1 MIVNQLLLGLQS
13 DPFLVT
19 VVVGLIWPVVQAVLD
34 RPYWTPARRKALL
47 AGVAV
52 VVSVAVWVS
61 GSYPATWQL
70 FLAQASVFLGIAW
83 SVFQV
88 LSAVK
93 INGIS
98 IIDWA
103 GALTPGGETVEDVR
117 KYTDLNAFLAARDAA
132 RGSGGDRAQ

>member
-1 MIVNQLLLGLQS
+1 MNQLLLGLQS

-19 VVVGLIWPVVQAVLD
+19 VVVGLIWPIVQAALD
-34 RPYWTPARRKALL
+34 RPYWTPTRRKVLL

-88 LSAVK
+88 LSSIK
-93 INGIS
+93 INGVSLI
-98 IIDWA
+98 
-103 GALTPGGETVEDVR
+103 
-117 KYTDLNAFLAARDAA
+117 N
-132 RGSGGDRAQ
+132 

>member
-1 MIVNQLLLGLQS
+1 MNNLLLGLQS

-19 VVVGLIWPVVQAVLD
+19 VGVGLIWPPIQAALD
-34 RPYWTPARRKALL
+34 RPYWTPGRRKILL

-52 VVSVAVWVS
+52 VVSLAVWVS

-93 INGIS
+93 INGAS
-98 IIDWA
+98 LIDWA
-103 GALTPGGETVEDVR
+103 GALTPGGETMD
-117 KYTDLNAFLAARDAA
+117 DLHLRGVNLSGGDA
-132 RGSGGDRAQ
+132 GGDRAQ

>member
-1 MIVNQLLLGLQS
+1 MNNLLPGLQS

-19 VVVGLIWPVVQAVLD
+19 VVVGLIWPVVQAALD
-34 RPYWTPARRKALL
+34 RPYWTPARRKILL
-47 AGVAV
+47 AVVAV
-52 VVSVAVWVS
+52 VVTLSVWVS

-70 FLAQASVFLGIAW
+70 FVGQASAFLGIAW

-93 INGIS
+93 VNGAS

-103 GALTPGGETVEDVR
+103 GALTPGGET
-117 KYTDLNAFLAARDAA
+117 TSDLHLRTLVNLSADAA
-132 RGSGGDRAQ
+132 AAAGGDRAK

>member
-1 MIVNQLLLGLQS
+1 MNNLLLGLQS
-13 DPFLVT
+13 DPFIVT
-19 VVVGLIWPVVQAVLD
+19 VVVGLIWPIVQAALD
-34 RPYWTPARRKALL
+34 RPYWTPGRRKVLL

-93 INGIS
+93 INGVSLIN
-98 IIDWA
+98 WA
-103 GALTPGGETVEDVR
+103 GALTPGGETNDDVR
-117 KYTDLNAFLAARDAA
+117 KYADLNAWLAARDAD

>member
-1 MIVNQLLLGLQS
+1 MDNLLLGLQS
-13 DPFLVT
+13 DPFIVT
-19 VVVGLIWPVVQAVLD
+19 VVVGLIWPLVQAALD
-34 RPYWTPARRKALL
+34 RPYWTPARRKVLL

-93 INGIS
+93 INGVSMIN
-98 IIDWA
+98 WA
-103 GALTPGGETVEDVR
+103 GALTPGGETVDDVR
-117 KYTDLNAFLAARDAA
+117 KYPDLNALQASRDAA

>member
-1 MIVNQLLLGLQS
+1 MIVNNLLLGLQS

-19 VVVGLIWPVVQAVLD
+19 VVVGLIWPVVQAALD
-34 RPYWTPARRKALL
+34 RPYWTPARRKVLL
-47 AGVAV
+47 AVVAV
-52 VVSVAVWVS
+52 VVSLAVWVS
-61 GSYPATWQL
+61 GSYPAPWQL

-93 INGIS
+93 INGVSLIN
-98 IIDWA
+98 WA

-117 KYTDLNAFLAARDAA
+117 KYTDLNSFLAARDAA
-132 RGSGGDRAQ
+132 RGSGGERAQ

>member
-1 MIVNQLLLGLQS
+1 MNNLLLGLQA

-19 VVVGLIWPVVQAVLD
+19 VVVGLIWPVVQAALD
-34 RPYWTPARRKALL
+34 RPYWTPARRKVLL
-47 AGVAV
+47 AVVAV
-52 VVSVAVWVS
+52 VVSLAVWVS

-93 INGIS
+93 INGAS
-98 IIDWA
+98 LIDWA
-103 GALTPGGETVEDVR
+103 GALTPGGETVDDLHVRDVN
-117 KYTDLNAFLAARDAA
+117 LSGGDA
-132 RGSGGDRAQ
+132 GGDRAQ